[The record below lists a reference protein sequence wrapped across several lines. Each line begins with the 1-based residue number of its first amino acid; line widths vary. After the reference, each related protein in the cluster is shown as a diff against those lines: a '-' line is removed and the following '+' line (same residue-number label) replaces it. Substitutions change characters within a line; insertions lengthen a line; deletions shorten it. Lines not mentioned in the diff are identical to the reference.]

1 MSLCALEYTNAK
13 VSCSNGD
20 DVQVILNEE
29 TKTKEQVKLSVKSA
43 KVPAYSSMNVNFVVQ
58 VAEIKVPMTIN
69 VETAS
74 GNTYEL

>member
-1 MSLCALEYTNAK
+1 
-13 VSCSNGD
+13 
-20 DVQVILNEE
+20 LNEE